1 MSTIVANP
9 QDPAATSVL
18 SRNPLYNAMLRTT
31 CVPTKIEGGHANNAL
46 PQRATANVNCRILP
60 GSGAGSVQEAVQGAI
75 VKAVNDPKITVKPA
89 EAFRTNVA
97 SVPPLTPQIVDPIKA
112 VAGSMWPGVPL
123 VPTMSTG
130 ATDAIYFGKT
140 PVYGLSGIFAQPGE
154 THAHGLDE
162 RIQVKSL
169 YDGRAFLYQVV
180 RLYSNGA

>member
-1 MSTIVANP
+1 LPDGS
-9 QDPAATSVL
+9 AA
-18 SRNPLYNAMLRTT
+18 A
-31 CVPTKIEGGHANNAL
+31 
-46 PQRATANVNCRILP
+46 
-60 GSGAGSVQEAVQGAI
+60 VQESI
-75 VKAVNDPKITVKPA
+75 VKAVNDPKVTVKPA
-89 EAFRTNVA
+89 KEFRTNVA
-97 SVPPLTPQIVDPIKA
+97 TVPPLTPQIIDPIKA

-169 YDGRAFLYQVV
+169 YDGRAFLYQVIK
-180 RLYSNGA
+180 LYSNGA